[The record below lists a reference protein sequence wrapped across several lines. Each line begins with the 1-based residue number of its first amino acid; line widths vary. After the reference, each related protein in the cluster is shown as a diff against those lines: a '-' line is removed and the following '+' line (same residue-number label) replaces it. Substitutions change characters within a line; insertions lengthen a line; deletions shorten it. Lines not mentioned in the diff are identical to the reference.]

1 MRVRRQ
7 IGVSLV
13 LAAASLATAGT
24 VTAAAASPRAQISAA
39 TASRAIHRAERLLD
53 GRVRAQRP
61 RELTFTL
68 LRLARALPQLPR
80 GQRRQA
86 RALLARP
93 TDAEDPGGSS
103 YTVPEAAPAC
113 SAHFCVHYV
122 ITSADAPNLS
132 DGNGNGL
139 PDYVDQVAATAEQ
152 SYAVENGSLG
162 WQAPEPDGNR
172 GGDGRTD
179 IYLSELRGELFGYAT
194 TDPGQGNDRSQFAY
208 LVLDNDYSTS
218 EFPGT
223 IPVEVLE
230 VTLAHEYNHIL
241 QFSYDVFQELWFLE
255 SSAVWMEDRVFGS
268 INDYLRYVKVWAKLS
283 KLPLTFD
290 NIKVYGTG
298 VWLHWLAG
306 RYGPDV
312 VRGAW
317 ERARGT
323 KPVGF
328 SLKTLERSVHA
339 ARGLTLAREFA
350 RFAAATAEWRTPGV
364 FPYIDAPLYPDIK
377 RRGKLH
383 AGQFIKRRLS
393 HLGFLLMRVRPRHV
407 RRIRLVAGAGKGTK
421 AAFALVCRIG
431 SVGAGRV
438 VIKLK
443 FAKRGGIRAVRLRR
457 PGRCRRITA
466 VLINADPRQAG
477 FLFGDWFYRHDHEP
491 FAATLALKR

>member
-1 MRVRRQ
+1 M
-7 IGVSLV
+7 GVSLL
-13 LAAASLATAGT
+13 LASASLATGGA
-24 VTAAAASPRAQISAA
+24 VSAAAASPRAQISAA
-39 TASRAIHRAERLLD
+39 TASRAIKRAENLLD
-53 GRVRAQRP
+53 GRAHGQRP

-68 LRLARALPQLPR
+68 LRLARALPRLSRP
-80 GQRRQA
+80 QRA
-86 RALLARP
+86 RAKALLARP

-103 YTVPEAAPAC
+103 YTVPEAPPAC

-122 ITSADAPNLS
+122 ATSADAPNLG
-132 DGNGNGL
+132 DGNANGV
-139 PDYVDQVAATAEQ
+139 PDYVDQVIATAEQ
-152 SYAVENGSLG
+152 AYATENGTLG

-172 GGDGRTD
+172 GGDNRTD

-208 LVLDNDYSTS
+208 LVLDNDYSSS

-223 IPVEVLE
+223 VPVQVLE

-241 QFSYDVFQELWFLE
+241 QFGYDVFQELWFLE

-268 INDYLRYVKVWAKLS
+268 IDDYFRYVRVWTKLS

-290 NIKVYGTG
+290 NIKVYGSA

-306 RYGPDV
+306 RYGPGV
-312 VRGAW
+312 VLGAW
-317 ERARGT
+317 ERARGS

-328 SLKTLERSVHA
+328 SLKTLERSVA
-339 ARGLTLAREFA
+339 AAGGLKLAREFA

-364 FPYIDAPLYPDIK
+364 FPYVDAPLYPDMK

-383 AGQFIKRRLS
+383 AGQFVKRRLS

-407 RRIRLVAGAGKGTK
+407 RRIRLLAGAGKGTK
-421 AAFALVCRIG
+421 SAFALVCRIG
-431 SVGAGRV
+431 SVAAGKV

-457 PGRCRRITA
+457 PGRCSRITA
-466 VLINADPRQAG
+466 VLVNADPRQGG
-477 FLFGDWFYRHDHEP
+477 FFFGDWLYRHDREP
-491 FAATLALKR
+491 FAATLVLKR